1 MATNNTINTPKI
13 TLGGALTFTGGAF
26 TFTGTLTGNTAV
38 TFPTSG
44 TLATTASAS
53 GIINSGTTN
62 QLTYYA
68 SSGTTVSGL
77 SGTSSAALTT
87 TSAGVPTWVGLTNG
101 QLVVG
106 NTGGNPTAATLTQGS
121 GVTITN
127 GAGTITIATT
137 ASGMVWST
145 IAGTTQAAAV
155 NNGYIVG
162 NSSATTITLPS
173 TAAVGDRVAVQ
184 GFGAAGWILQANTGQ
199 VVNVGQSPTST
210 AGSVTSAAN
219 FDAIEVV
226 CLVANTT
233 WGLRSL
239 VTSGVTVA

>member
-26 TFTGTLTGNTAV
+26 TFTGTLTGNTSV

-53 GIINSGTTN
+53 GVINSGTTN

-68 SSGTTVSGL
+68 ASGTTVSGL
-77 SGTSSAALTT
+77 SGTNSAVLTT
-87 TSAGVPTWVGLTNG
+87 TSAGAPTWVGLANG
-101 QLVVG
+101 QLVIG

-121 GVTITN
+121 GITITN
-127 GAGTITIATT
+127 GGGTISIATT

-155 NNGYIVG
+155 NNGYVVG
-162 NSSATTITLPS
+162 NASQTTVTLPA
-173 TAAVGDRVAVQ
+173 TCAVGDRVAVQ
-184 GFGAAGWILQANTGQ
+184 GLGAGGWILTANTGQ
-199 VVNVGQSPTST
+199 VANIGQSPTSSGGT
-210 AGSVTSAAN
+210 VTSAAN
-219 FDAIEVV
+219 FDRIEVI
-226 CLVANTT
+226 CITANTT
-233 WGLRSL
+233 WGLVSL
-239 VTSGVTVA
+239 VSSGVTVA